1 MKKLSLQTS
10 RLDGRYDIQ
19 EYLGTGSYAEIFLAR
34 DIRAST
40 NSPHNLVVIKA
51 LNVFLQGDLD
61 DDLERTLVENFQN
74 EAIALDRVR
83 HPNIV
88 SRLGHGTAKDLNGTV
103 FHYLILEYLP
113 GGDLSKLIKNQ
124 RLSLLQAFA
133 YLEQICAAVS
143 HAHKCGIIHRDIKP
157 QNILLTKDRKV
168 AKLCD
173 FGVARINISD
183 EPITRVGTNIYAPP
197 EHSPSFID
205 TQGAIHSMKLTPASD
220 IYSLAK
226 TAYVL
231 LTGESPRRFANA
243 AINQLPQSMQSDIWA
258 NSLLRVLE
266 KATQFEGRN
275 RYQTITDF
283 WHDLMLVKIQLDE
296 PEIETQVAVR
306 VNAQPSAS
314 FSSGFSPNVPAAA
327 NFDTARNIKLPLQV
341 ESNPKVIVKLQDSP
355 YFKSPPVLPNNP
367 EIKEIIPDL
376 PKTKKPKTLARK
388 LIYTMLFIVAFGG
401 ALYLTHNF
409 LRNSGILP
417 EFRLPF
423 TTQTGIADRDMNI
436 RKLGGTDQDK
446 IGILTKGSKVK
457 ILNTKENWMEISI
470 IEHGRPKEDP
480 NSADRG
486 WVSKTYINLD

>member
-1 MKKLSLQTS
+1 MKKLSLETS
-10 RLDGRYDIQ
+10 RLDGRYDVQ

-40 NSPHNLVVIKA
+40 NSPHCGVVIKA

-103 FHYLILEYLP
+103 FHYLILEYLS
-113 GGDLSKLIKNQ
+113 GGDLSKVIKKQ

-133 YLEQICAAVS
+133 YLEQICAAVA

-157 QNILLTKDRKV
+157 QNILLTKDQKV

-173 FGVARINISD
+173 FGVAKINISD

-205 TQGAIHSMKLTPASD
+205 TQGEIQLVKLTPASD

-231 LTGESPRRFANA
+231 LTGESPRRFANT
-243 AINQLPQSMQSDIWA
+243 AISELPLTMQGDIWA
-258 NSLLRVLE
+258 NSLLRVLQ
-266 KATQFEGRN
+266 KATQFEAKN

-283 WHDLMLVKIQLDE
+283 WHDLMLVKIQIDE

-314 FSSGFSPNVPAAA
+314 FSSGFSPNVPAAPK
-327 NFDTARNIKLPLQV
+327 FDTSRNIKIPVQV

-355 YFKSPPVLPNNP
+355 YFKSPPVLPVDSK
-367 EIKEIIPDL
+367 ISQIPDIAL
-376 PKTKKPKTLARK
+376 PKKASSLFRK
-388 LIYTMLFIVAFGG
+388 IIYAILFVFVFGG
-401 ALYLTHNF
+401 ALYLTHNY

-417 EFRLPF
+417 EFRIPF
-423 TTQTGIADRDMNI
+423 TTQTGVADRDMNI
-436 RKLGGTDQDK
+436 RRFGGTDQDK

-470 IEHGRPKEDP
+470 IEHGRPKDDP